1 MMKDGMNM
9 GIVSKKTRLVQ
20 IEIPVSVKE
29 KLDEIFTKD

>member
-1 MMKDGMNM
+1 M